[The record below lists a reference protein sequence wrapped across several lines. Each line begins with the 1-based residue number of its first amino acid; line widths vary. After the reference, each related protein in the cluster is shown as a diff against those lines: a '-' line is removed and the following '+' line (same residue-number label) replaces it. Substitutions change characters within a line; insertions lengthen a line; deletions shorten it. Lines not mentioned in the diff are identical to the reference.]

1 MPRMGMS
8 ALLRI
13 EKMLD
18 IWNIL
23 IMVNGGIVT
32 NVRSLQTKSVRS
44 RHFTDLYDEH
54 QFLALFAS
62 YYFRR

>member
-1 MPRMGMS
+1 MPRMAMS

-13 EKMLD
+13 EKILD

-32 NVRSLQTKSVRS
+32 NVGSLQTKSVRS
-44 RHFTDLYDEH
+44 RHLTNLYDEH
-54 QFLALFAS
+54 QFLTLFTS
-62 YYFRR
+62 NFFRI